1 VDTQRQQEA
10 QAIIEEAK
18 ARKELLTVLVC
29 RLEQSDDRRVKDV
42 AAELRQDR
50 DWLAFTRWYD
60 QRGRRRI
67 ARKTKKKIDAQFK
80 K

>member
-1 VDTQRQQEA
+1 MTGPLFLFFL
-10 QAIIEEAK
+10 AILTD
-18 ARKELLTVLVC
+18 LLSFCNTA
-29 RLEQSDDRRVKDV
+29 RVKDV